1 MFTIYFVDI
10 NTMARVLTSIL
21 VLYSVTIVMCLP
33 AKRSQFSWRSNDIES
48 ARRLPGR
55 LQEYDRNRDTAL
67 DRKELKEYF
76 LDTFDDNDHISQNV
90 EEVFYVLDINEDG
103 LINVSG

>member
-1 MFTIYFVDI
+1 MLTIYFVDI

-33 AKRSQFSWRSNDIES
+33 AKRSPFPWRSSDLES

-55 LQEYDRNRDTAL
+55 LQEYDRNRDRAL
-67 DRKELKEYF
+67 DRKELTEYF
-76 LDTFDDNDHISQNV
+76 IETFDDNDHISQNV